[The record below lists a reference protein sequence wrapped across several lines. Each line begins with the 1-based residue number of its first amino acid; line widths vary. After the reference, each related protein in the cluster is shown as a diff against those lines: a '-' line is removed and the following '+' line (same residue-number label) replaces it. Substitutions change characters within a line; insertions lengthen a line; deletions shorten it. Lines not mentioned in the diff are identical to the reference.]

1 MLQQTVSSSQLGFET
16 QIEKLSRIYK
26 SKAPKHRQYKAQ
38 RSFNEMK
45 NSHCSSI
52 NNNNHHHQLHQNAL
66 IEVIDSIINSQ
77 SKDELKQ
84 SLTKQI
90 YKYKNEIKLR
100 NTLHQLKTRI
110 NNINNEISKNNR
122 TINVIDKHISKERLY
137 KDDINKDLSTQLKEL
152 HNIEHD
158 IVTTNNQYVVL
169 QNIINNV

>member
-38 RSFNEMK
+38 RNFNEMK

-52 NNNNHHHQLHQNAL
+52 NNNNNNHPHQNAL

-100 NTLHQLKTRI
+100 NTLHHLKTSI

-137 KDDINKDLSTQLKEL
+137 KDEINKNLSTKLKEL

>member
-1 MLQQTVSSSQLGFET
+1 MLQQTIPSSQLGFET

-38 RSFNEMK
+38 RNFNEMK

-52 NNNNHHHQLHQNAL
+52 NNNNNNHPHQNAL

-100 NTLHQLKTRI
+100 NTLHHIKTSI

-137 KDDINKDLSTQLKEL
+137 KGEINKNLSTKLKEL
-152 HNIEHD
+152 HNIEND

>member
-1 MLQQTVSSSQLGFET
+1 
-16 QIEKLSRIYK
+16 
-26 SKAPKHRQYKAQ
+26 
-38 RSFNEMK
+38 MK

-52 NNNNHHHQLHQNAL
+52 NNNNNQLHQNAL

-137 KDDINKDLSTQLKEL
+137 KDEINKDLSTQLKEL

>member
-1 MLQQTVSSSQLGFET
+1 
-16 QIEKLSRIYK
+16 
-26 SKAPKHRQYKAQ
+26 
-38 RSFNEMK
+38 MK
-45 NSHCSSI
+45 NSHCSVGSSS
-52 NNNNHHHQLHQNAL
+52 NNHPHQNAL

-100 NTLHQLKTRI
+100 NTLHQLKTNI
-110 NNINNEISKNNR
+110 TNINNEISKNNR

-137 KDDINKDLSTQLKEL
+137 KDEINQDLSIKLKEL